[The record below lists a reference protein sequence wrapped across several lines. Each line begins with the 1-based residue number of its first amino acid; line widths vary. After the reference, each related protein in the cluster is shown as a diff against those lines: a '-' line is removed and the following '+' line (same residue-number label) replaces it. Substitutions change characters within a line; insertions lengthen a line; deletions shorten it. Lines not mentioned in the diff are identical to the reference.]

1 MGIQYLNRFIIDN
14 TNKSSIRKLHLH
26 ELRHKT
32 IVIDTSIYLYKFV
45 AENTLIESLY
55 LLISIFRKYSIV
67 PIFIFDGKP
76 PAEKRELLNQ
86 RKINKV
92 EAESKYAEMK
102 TIMESITDANELQKI
117 QHEMDLLKRQF
128 VSITNDDI
136 QSAKTLM
143 EYYGVKYYVAT
154 GEADHLIAYLVKS
167 KKAWG
172 CLSDDMDMFVYGCT
186 HVYRHISLLN
196 HTVIYYD
203 TTAIL
208 HDLEMTYDEFCEIMV
223 MSGTDYNINNNTSI
237 HESIKIF
244 TQYKKYMKNK
254 KNKNKKMAFHVWV
267 SQNTEYISD
276 YDEFLNHYKIF
287 KLDKFEE
294 PIVNNISLKYEP
306 IQREKLQD
314 FLKNYG
320 FIFCTS

>member
-172 CLSDDMDMFVYGCT
+172 CLSDDMDMFIYGCKK
-186 HVYRHISLLN
+186 VLRSLNLHD
-196 HTVIYYD
+196 HTIVLYD
-203 TTAIL
+203 TINIL
-208 HDLEMTYDEFCEIMV
+208 KKLNINLKELKEICIL
-223 MSGTDYNINNNTSI
+223 SGTDYNVNNKN
-237 HESIKIF
+237 IKHDLYK
-244 TQYKKYMKNK
+244 TLQYFRKYKFSKNK
-254 KNKNKKMAFHVWV
+254 TIDFYTWLI
-267 SQNTEYISD
+267 QNTNYIED
-276 YDEFLNHYKIF
+276 YDALKKIYNLF
-287 KLDKFEE
+287 DLENK
-294 PIVNNISLKYEP
+294 
-306 IQREKLQD
+306 
-314 FLKNYG
+314 
-320 FIFCTS
+320 

>member
-1 MGIQYLNRFIIDN
+1 MGIQYLNRFMIDN

-172 CLSDDMDMFVYGCT
+172 CLSDDMDMFIYGCKK
-186 HVYRHISLLN
+186 VLRSLNLHD
-196 HTVIYYD
+196 HTIVLYD
-203 TTAIL
+203 TINIL
-208 HDLEMTYDEFCEIMV
+208 KKLNINLKELKEICIL
-223 MSGTDYNINNNTSI
+223 SGTDYNVNNKN
-237 HESIKIF
+237 IKHDLYK
-244 TQYKKYMKNK
+244 TLQYFRKYKFSKNK
-254 KNKNKKMAFHVWV
+254 TIDFYTWLI
-267 SQNTEYISD
+267 QNTNYIED
-276 YDEFLNHYKIF
+276 YDALKKIYNLF
-287 KLDKFEE
+287 DLENK
-294 PIVNNISLKYEP
+294 
-306 IQREKLQD
+306 
-314 FLKNYG
+314 
-320 FIFCTS
+320 